1 MKNIDMSAFCGGGGN
16 SEPLNSRI
24 LRSRKIC
31 NISGLKNEFFAFTL
45 AEVLITLGI
54 IGVVA
59 AITMPSIVSNI
70 QGMQYRS
77 KVKKTYSALVQAVS
91 LAKANYDVDL
101 ETLET
106 DCVDGENDKLPSTYS
121 VCALFNSTLSGAK
134 YISETDPNH
143 PKNYNSGF
151 NAANGFWTSNYK
163 HGFLLADGSTVV
175 FSFIPEGNA
184 NAEIYGYIDV
194 NGKKGPN
201 KATIGTEP
209 KKVFF
214 TESYPIWGTVS
225 VQADA
230 YNGKPDQ
237 FYDNYSFRIPMRQ
250 YDYWG
255 PKDHGALRYVM
266 TH

>member
-1 MKNIDMSAFCGGGGN
+1 MK
-16 SEPLNSRI
+16 
-24 LRSRKIC
+24 K
-31 NISGLKNEFFAFTL
+31 FFAFTL
-45 AEVLITLGI
+45 AEVLITIGV

-59 AITMPSIVSNI
+59 AITLPSIVSNI

-101 ETLET
+101 DTLET
-106 DCVDGENDKLPSTYS
+106 SCVDGENDKLPSTYS

-151 NAANGFWTSNYK
+151 NTANGFDYNTNVYSRGYQ
-163 HGFLLADGSTVV
+163 LADGSIVV
-175 FSFIPEGNA
+175 FAFQPENEAYHG
-184 NAEIYGYIDV
+184 ELYGYIDV

-201 KATIGTEP
+201 KVTIGTEP
-209 KKVFF
+209 KVVHA
-214 TESYPIWGTVS
+214 TESYSSGFTYSFP
-225 VQADA
+225 ADA

-237 FYDNYSFRIPMRQ
+237 FYDNYFFRIPMRQ
-250 YDYWG
+250 YDYNG
-255 PKDHGALRYVM
+255 FRDHGALRYVM

>member
-1 MKNIDMSAFCGGGGN
+1 MRGGGN
-16 SEPLNSRI
+16 SEPLNSRV
-24 LRSRKIC
+24 LRNRKIC

-101 ETLET
+101 DTLET
-106 DCVDGENDKLPSTYS
+106 ACVDGENDKLPSTYS

-143 PKNYNSGF
+143 PKNYNK
-151 NAANGFWTSNYK
+151 AYTSNGSSWSPTPDFY
-163 HGFLLADGSTVV
+163 HVGYQLADGSVVV
-175 FSFIPEGNA
+175 FNLDFTIGG
-184 NAEIYGYIDV
+184 IYGYIDV

-201 KATIGTEP
+201 KLTRGKNPKPVEGCCATSESYLDYAGTDTIGFP
-209 KKVFF
+209 
-214 TESYPIWGTVS
+214 SY
-225 VQADA
+225 A

-237 FYDNYSFRIPMRQ
+237 FYDNYFFRIPMRNFDYSGS
-250 YDYWG
+250 YDN
-255 PKDHGALRYVM
+255 GALRYVM

>member
-1 MKNIDMSAFCGGGGN
+1 MRGGGN
-16 SEPLNSRI
+16 SEPLNSRV
-24 LRSRKIC
+24 LRTRKIC
-31 NISGLKNEFFAFTL
+31 NISGLTSEFFAFTL

-106 DCVDGENDKLPSTYS
+106 ACVDGENDKLPSTYS

-134 YISETDPNH
+134 YISETDSNH

-151 NAANGFWTSNYK
+151 NSAANGFPYEASRMS

-175 FSFIPEGNA
+175 FSFIPEGNSH
-184 NAEIYGYIDV
+184 AEIYGYIDV

-209 KKVFF
+209 KKIFV
-214 TESYPIWGTVS
+214 TESYSSGFVS
-225 VQADA
+225 PFDAYA

-237 FYDNYSFRIPMRQ
+237 FYDNYFFRIPMRQ
-250 YDYWG
+250 YDMIG
-255 PKDHGALRYVM
+255 SRDHGALRYVM